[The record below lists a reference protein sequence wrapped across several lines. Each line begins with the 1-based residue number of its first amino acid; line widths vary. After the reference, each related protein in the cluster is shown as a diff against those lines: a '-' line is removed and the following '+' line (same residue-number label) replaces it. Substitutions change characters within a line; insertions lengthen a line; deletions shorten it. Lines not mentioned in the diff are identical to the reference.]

1 MELLS
6 TRHLF
11 WLGVTVLFVVG
22 CINMRRLPLTCRGH
36 KLFKVSVFS
45 LVLVSEFC
53 WFGYRHIVADVALVR
68 NLPLHLCDISV
79 FVMFVALATDSRRFA
94 ELSYFPGVVGALL
107 AVCLPA
113 ISESGAIRT
122 IAEIRY
128 FVTHIALVGIGF
140 YFTFGRHYRPP
151 VRAVLRSYAA
161 VHVYAVVITP
171 LNLLLGTNYF
181 FTLSAPKQ
189 IAFIQHYPHWLFV
202 VAVSMT
208 FLILF
213 SLMYL
218 PFVRQDP

>member
-140 YFTFGRHYRPP
+140 YFTFCRHYRPCWP
-151 VRAVLRSYAA
+151 SIFRRSFKKR
-161 VHVYAVVITP
+161 
-171 LNLLLGTNYF
+171 N
-181 FTLSAPKQ
+181 
-189 IAFIQHYPHWLFV
+189 
-202 VAVSMT
+202 
-208 FLILF
+208 
-213 SLMYL
+213 
-218 PFVRQDP
+218 

>member
-1 MELLS
+1 MELFS
-6 TRHLF
+6 IRHLF
-11 WLGVTVLFVVG
+11 WLGVTVLFVIG
-22 CINMRRLPLTCRGH
+22 CINMRRLPLTCRWH
-36 KLFKVSVFS
+36 RFFKVAVFA
-45 LVLVSEFC
+45 LVLVNEVC

-140 YFTFGRHYRPP
+140 YLTFGRHYRPP
-151 VRAVLRSYAA
+151 IRAVLRSYVA
-161 VHVYAVVITP
+161 VHVYALVVTP
-171 LNLLLGTNYF
+171 LNLFLGTNYF

-189 IAFIQHYPHWLFV
+189 IAFIQQYPHWLFV
-202 VAVSMT
+202 VAASMT

-218 PFVRQDP
+218 PFVRRT

>member
-1 MELLS
+1 M
-6 TRHLF
+6 
-11 WLGVTVLFVVG
+11 
-22 CINMRRLPLTCRGH
+22 
-36 KLFKVSVFS
+36 
-45 LVLVSEFC
+45 
-53 WFGYRHIVADVALVR
+53 
-68 NLPLHLCDISV
+68 SV
-79 FVMFVALATDSRRFA
+79 FVMFVALATNSRRFA

-107 AVCLPA
+107 AACLPA

-128 FVTHIALVGIGF
+128 FVTHIVLVGIGF
-140 YFTFGRHYRPP
+140 YLTFGRHYKPP
-151 VRAVLRSYAA
+151 IRAVLRSYGA
-161 VHVYAVVITP
+161 VHLYAVVITP

-218 PFVRQDP
+218 PFVRRT